1 MTALLSSEANA
12 TLKASNNSPYTS
24 VVKSTKRVKSLSE
37 INTKTNFLIMIF
49 CSHFQRNVKSQTI

>member
-24 VVKSTKRVKSLSE
+24 VVKSTKCVKSLSE

-49 CSHFQRNVKSQTI
+49 CFHFQRNVKS